1 MAYSLPRDAFLLLE
15 EAFNHDRP
23 KAEVF
28 AHAIEASITAIQDKA
43 NEYIVDKKEAIKSE
57 LYNELRTE
65 LATKEFVRAEINGLR
80 AEIKQDINDL
90 RTELKQNINDL
101 RIELNDLRTDVK
113 QTALLLKIL
122 IGLTIFGLTLFNPA
136 FVKLVELL
144 MK

>member
-1 MAYSLPRDAFLLLE
+1 MAYFLPRDAYLLLE
-15 EAFNHDRP
+15 EAFNHDRA

-28 AHAIEASITAIQDKA
+28 AHAIETSITAIQDKA
-43 NEYIVDKKEAIKSE
+43 GEHIVDKKEALKSE
-57 LYNELRTE
+57 LYNELRSG

-80 AEIKQDINDL
+80 DEIHQEMGSLHAEMKQ
-90 RTELKQNINDL
+90 QG
-101 RIELNDLRTDVK
+101 
-113 QTALLLKIL
+113 LLLKTL